1 MPKRTFTCLLIATG
15 YGIAGGLLSLI
26 IASLMQT
33 GHYTHSGEDF
43 FSEESVAILLG
54 CAISLIAPFGFA
66 VAFLL
71 PLAAI
76 EKTVFE
82 KRGAYGLIRRFMPLP
97 VLPAAGLFIL
107 ILSVFQNPNERGIAL
122 SALVTLFGV
131 CVFSLTG
138 FIKHIKK

>member
-1 MPKRTFTCLLIATG
+1 
-15 YGIAGGLLSLI
+15 
-26 IASLMQT
+26 MQT

-54 CAISLIAPFGFA
+54 CAISFIAPFGFA

-82 KRGAYGLIRRFMPLP
+82 NRCAYGLIRRYMPLP
-97 VLPAAGLFIL
+97 ALPAAGLLIL
-107 ILSVFQNPNERGIAL
+107 ILSAFHHPNERGIAL
-122 SALVTLFGV
+122 SALLTLYGV
-131 CVFSLTG
+131 CISSLAG